1 VLHEGA
7 GEVKR
12 STGGKGSGA
21 PPSESPQREPTLPG
35 ETLRR
40 LLALSER
47 GLSRLL
53 TEIPGVQREG
63 GGRSPQVPLAGLLVA
78 LHRRSSRRGSYSP
91 DGEPPDPLLVGGSS
105 PALERYRCA
114 RAEAA
119 ERENLVA
126 QGELVERNRVERSFE
141 EIGRLLRVEI
151 EAIYLAR
158 PETKGAF
165 EIVLQRAQDAFVEW
179 SKLNPLSDF
188 NGNGHAKEGEGHEVE
203 AAQDRIGGAVPAKA
217 VG

>member
-1 VLHEGA
+1 MKRHDSRKGG
-7 GEVKR
+7 GER
-12 STGGKGSGA
+12 
-21 PPSESPQREPTLPG
+21 PQEPSPRTEPTLPG

-53 TEIPGVQREG
+53 SEVPGVRREA

-78 LHRRSSRRGSYSP
+78 LHRRSSRRGHYTP
-91 DGEPPDPLLVGGSS
+91 DGEADPLLLGGSS
-105 PALERYRCA
+105 PALERYRRA

-126 QGELVERNRVERSFE
+126 QGELVDRRRVERSFE
-141 EIGRLLRVEI
+141 EIGRLLRLEI
-151 EAIYLAR
+151 EAIHLAR
-158 PETKGAF
+158 PETRGAF
-165 EIVLQRAQDAFVEW
+165 EVVLQRAQAAFAEW
-179 SKLNPLSDF
+179 SKLNPLTGPA
-188 NGNGHAKEGEGHEVE
+188 GNGQLKEGGNGEAE
-203 AAQDRIGGAVPAKA
+203 AAEDRVGGTVPAKA

>member
-1 VLHEGA
+1 
-7 GEVKR
+7 
-12 STGGKGSGA
+12 
-21 PPSESPQREPTLPG
+21 
-35 ETLRR
+35 LRR

-63 GGRSPQVPLAGLLVA
+63 GGRNPQVPLAGLLVA

-91 DGEPPDPLLVGGSS
+91 DGEAPDPLLVGGSS
-105 PALERYRCA
+105 PALERYRRA

-126 QGELVERNRVERSFE
+126 IGELVERSRVERSFE

-158 PETKGAF
+158 PESKDAF
-165 EIVLQRAQDAFVEW
+165 EIVLQRAQAAFAEW
-179 SKLNPLSDF
+179 SKLNPLSDVA
-188 NGNGHAKEGEGHEVE
+188 GNGHAKEGDSHEVE
-203 AAQDRIGGAVPAKA
+203 TAQDRIGGAVPAKA

>member
-1 VLHEGA
+1 MKQRERGKGA
-7 GEVKR
+7 GPE
-12 STGGKGSGA
+12 
-21 PPSESPQREPTLPG
+21 ESPAHREPTLPG
-35 ETLRR
+35 DTLRR
-40 LLALSER
+40 LLTLSDR

-53 TEIPGVQREG
+53 SEIPGVQREA
-63 GGRSPQVPLAGLLVA
+63 GGRNPQIPLAGLLLA
-78 LHRRSSRRGSYSP
+78 LHRRSSRRGAFSP

-105 PALERYRCA
+105 PALERYRRA

-126 QGELVERNRVERSFE
+126 LGELVERKRVERAFD

-151 EAIYLAR
+151 EAIYVAR

-165 EIVLQRAQDAFVEW
+165 EVVLERAQAAFVEW
-179 SKLNPLSDF
+179 SKLNPLSTF
-188 NGNGHAKEGEGHEVE
+188 TSNGHGKEGESDEVE
-203 AAQDRIGGAVPAKA
+203 AAQDRVGGIVPAQA